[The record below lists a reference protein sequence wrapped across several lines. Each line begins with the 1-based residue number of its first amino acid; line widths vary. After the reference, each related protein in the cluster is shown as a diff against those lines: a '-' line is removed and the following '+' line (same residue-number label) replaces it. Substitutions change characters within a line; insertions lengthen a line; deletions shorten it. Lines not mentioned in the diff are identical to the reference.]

1 MSQKGKKYG
10 SQKEYV
16 PERGHIIWLDFDP
29 QAGHEQAGH
38 RPALVIS
45 QKIYNEKAGLVLVCP
60 ITSKVKNY
68 SFAVNLPPQ
77 EDGGCVLVDQ
87 IKSLDWRV
95 RRAEYKYKAPK
106 KVMDEVLGKLGALIF
121 DEG

>member
-1 MSQKGKKYG
+1 MVAKRK
-10 SQKEYV
+10 YV
-16 PERGHIIWLDFDP
+16 PERGHIVWLDFNP

-45 QKIYNEKAGLVLVCP
+45 RKIYNEKAGLVLVCP

-68 SFAVNLPPQ
+68 PFAVNLPPK
-77 EDGGCVLVDQ
+77 EGGGCVLVDQ
-87 IKSLDWRV
+87 IKSVDWQV
-95 RRAEYKYKAPK
+95 RQAKHKAKAPK
-106 KVMDEVLGKLGALIF
+106 KVMEEVLGKLGVLIF